1 MGAVFG
7 KASVAEPAFDVL
19 YQHSSNFKYEIRQY
33 GERFA
38 AEASYD
44 GDDGSSFQLL
54 ARYIGVFG
62 KPENEGQQSIA
73 MTAPVIKEKS
83 AAKAIAMTAPVI
95 KSDSNQKMQ
104 FILPAEYDSMSK
116 IPKPT
121 NPAVT
126 IREIPPAKGAV
137 HRYSGSW
144 GDELGRKMAKD
155 LASQLQKDGLSE
167 LTEEEVLEQYQW
179 WGFNPPF
186 TLPMFRRNEIWVP
199 LTDAQVEQ
207 LMSGFDATQPN

>member
-19 YQHSSNFKYEIRQY
+19 FKHSSGVSYEIRQY
-33 GERFA
+33 GQRFA
-38 AEASYD
+38 AEAPYD
-44 GDDGSSFQLL
+44 GDDGSSFKLL

-62 KPENEGQQSIA
+62 TPENEGQQSIA

-83 AAKAIAMTAPVI
+83 APKAIAMTAPVI
-95 KSDSNQKMQ
+95 KSDSDQKMQ

-126 IREIPPAKGAV
+126 ILEIPPAKGAV

-144 GDELGRKMAKD
+144 SDESGRKMAKD
-155 LASQLQKDGLSE
+155 LAAQLQKDGLSE
-167 LTEEEVLEQYQW
+167 LTEEEVLERYQW

-199 LTDAQVEQ
+199 LTDVQVEQ
-207 LMSGFDATQPN
+207 LMRGFDTTQPN

>member
-1 MGAVFG
+1 MGVVFG
-7 KASVAEPAFDVL
+7 KESVAEPAFEVL
-19 YQHSSNFKYEIRQY
+19 YQHSSNVKYEIRKY

-38 AEASYD
+38 AEAACD
-44 GDDGSSFQLL
+44 GDNGSSFQLL

-83 AAKAIAMTAPVI
+83 APTAIAMTAPVI

-126 IREIPPAKGAV
+126 IHEIPPAKGAV
-137 HRYSGSW
+137 HRYSGGFS
-144 GDELGRKMAKD
+144 DELGRKMAKD
-155 LASQLQKDGLSE
+155 LAAQLLKDGLSE
-167 LTEEEVLEQYQW
+167 LTEEDILERYQW

-207 LMSGFDATQPN
+207 LMSGFDGAQAN

>member
-1 MGAVFG
+1 MGSVFG
-7 KASVAEPAFDVL
+7 KASVAEPAFEVL
-19 YQHSSNFKYEIRQY
+19 FQHTSNVKYEIRQY

-38 AEASYD
+38 AEAPYT

-73 MTAPVIKEKS
+73 MTPPVVKEKS
-83 AAKAIAMTAPVI
+83 APKAIAMTAPVI

-116 IPKPT
+116 IPRPT

-126 IREIPPAKGAV
+126 ILEIPPAKGAV
-137 HRYSGSW
+137 HRYSGTFS
-144 GDELGRKMAKD
+144 DELGQNMAKD
-155 LASQLQKDGLSE
+155 LAAQLRKDGLSE
-167 LTEEEVLEQYQW
+167 LTEEAVLELYQW

-207 LMSGFDATQPN
+207 LMSGFDSTQPN